1 MVVDGVVAIGAALA
15 AGSLTL
21 MAFGFDSVI
30 ELASAVVLMWRLDVE
45 LRLGQRFSEHAERT
59 ARRIGGALL
68 FTPAACIVAG
78 AGWSL
83 WTRHAERFSMPGLAI
98 AVLALPIM
106 ILLARRKIAIAD
118 PESRAARRCRRE
130 HHLRLVVFRRRNGLV
145 GGRRDIAGDPR
156 FRCEGSTRSMERRG
170 VLRPRSA
177 MTTGEPLR
185 RFDPPARGRAG
196 IALRPTL
203 PMPPDQ
209 GVSAIAAAPLT
220 ASRRDRRPEPRGPI
234 RQS

>member
-106 ILLARRKIAIAD
+106 ILLARRKIAIAARIQ
-118 PESRAARRCRRE
+118 SRALRADAVESITCGWLSFVVVTGLLADAVTSLAILGFVVKEARE
-130 HHLRLVVFRRRNGLV
+130 AWNGEACCV
-145 GGRRDIAGDPR
+145 H
-156 FRCEGSTRSMERRG
+156 
-170 VLRPRSA
+170 
-177 MTTGEPLR
+177 
-185 RFDPPARGRAG
+185 DPP
-196 IALRPTL
+196 
-203 PMPPDQ
+203 
-209 GVSAIAAAPLT
+209 
-220 ASRRDRRPEPRGPI
+220 
-234 RQS
+234 